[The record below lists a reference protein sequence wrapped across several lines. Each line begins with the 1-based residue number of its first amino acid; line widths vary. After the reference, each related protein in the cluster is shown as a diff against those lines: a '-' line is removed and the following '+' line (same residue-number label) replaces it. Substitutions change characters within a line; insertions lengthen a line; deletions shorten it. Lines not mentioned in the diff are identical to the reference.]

1 MDNIFDTYP
10 YDGRALEQ
18 VYNEAQEC
26 VYHSDGTVLEVR
38 GVGQSWFFS
47 IPAELRGPIKDAPR
61 PERLL
66 FLYELLLRGLVA
78 FRDDDNF
85 HIATLNSRI
94 IRKMTASDY
103 TEHPTRSLF
112 PFFDLAFGNSFNEM
126 RNRSPEARFFNHF
139 PYHWE
144 LEISFDYSI

>member
-1 MDNIFDTYP
+1 MENIFDTYP
-10 YDGRALEQ
+10 YDDRALEQ
-18 VYNEAQEC
+18 VYNEAREC
-26 VYHSDGTVLEVR
+26 VYHSDGTILEVR
-38 GVGQSWFFS
+38 GGQRSWFFS
-47 IPAELRGPIKDAPR
+47 IPAELREPIKYAPR

-94 IRKMTASDY
+94 IRKMTASDKI
-103 TEHPTRSLF
+103 EHPSISVC
-112 PFFDLAFGNSFNEM
+112 PFFDLALGNSFSEM
-126 RNRSPEARFFNHF
+126 RNRAPEARFFNHF

-144 LEISFDYSI
+144 LEIYFDYSI